1 MSVTAETVAATAVR
15 YRHFALHVAG
25 GVGTRPGERRVPG
38 RPDASGIE
46 PEAWTAYAPGDDL
59 RHLDWNALG
68 RLDTLL
74 MRRFTAERDVEVH
87 LLVDTSASM
96 TADDADRK
104 MATTAELA
112 LALAAIALQ
121 SGYAVRLTLLE
132 DGGVGRRSARHHRRS
147 GLIAMAALLDGAV
160 ARGTLDVGAALGDW
174 SHRQRE
180 RGVVFVLSDL
190 LVEPATLE
198 PGLAALRAR
207 GLAAH
212 LLQVLGPSE
221 WRPSVDAGGVLEDAE
236 SGAMH
241 TIACTP
247 DVLRRYQA
255 LLDAHQEAV
264 GAVARRTGA
273 THACLVSDRP
283 VAEFVGGELVRRG
296 MVRPR

>member
-1 MSVTAETVAATAVR
+1 MNLAPDAVVETAAR
-15 YRHFALHVAG
+15 YRHLALHVAG

-46 PEAWTAYAPGDDL
+46 PEAWTAYTPGDDL

-74 MRRFTAERDVEVH
+74 VRRFTAERDVEVH

-96 TADDADRK
+96 AADPADRK
-104 MATTAELA
+104 METAAALA
-112 LALAAIALQ
+112 LALAAIGLQ
-121 SGYAVRLTLLE
+121 SGYALRLTLLE
-132 DGGVGRRSARHHRRS
+132 DGGIGRRSARHHRRS

-160 ARGTLDVGAALGDW
+160 ARGTLDVGAVLGDW
-174 SHRQRE
+174 AHRQRE
-180 RGVVFVLSDL
+180 RGVVIVLSDL
-190 LVEPATLE
+190 LVEPTTLE

-221 WRPSVDAGGVLEDAE
+221 WRPGIDAGGVLADAE
-236 SGAMH
+236 SGATH
-241 TIACTP
+241 TIACTS
-247 DVLRRYQA
+247 DVLVRYQA
-255 LLDAHQEAV
+255 LLEAHQEAI

-283 VAEFVGGELVRRG
+283 VADFVGGELVRRG
-296 MVRPR
+296 LVRPR